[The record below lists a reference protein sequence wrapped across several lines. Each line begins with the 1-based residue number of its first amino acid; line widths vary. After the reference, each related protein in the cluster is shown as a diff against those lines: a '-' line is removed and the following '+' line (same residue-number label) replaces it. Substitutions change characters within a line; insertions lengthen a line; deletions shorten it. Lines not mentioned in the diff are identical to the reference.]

1 MYIIKKMSNNQE
13 SIINREYLAPTRPYS
28 QDELKENREN
38 ICRKL
43 YLGNNLIKH
52 TRCGHSY
59 LVKKGGKKDKE
70 FIETKNPDCGNCSVC
85 WKIKNIKN
93 KRQRNTAEDMADLYC
108 KMWENHVEDE
118 TPSWHEKNDIF
129 EVFYTWLCMENTP
142 HKNKNKPKFNRDR
155 NNLVTNDTYDESIE
169 VDDME

>member
-1 MYIIKKMSNNQE
+1 MSSNQE
-13 SIINREYLAPTRPYS
+13 SIINREYLPPTRPYS

-52 TRCGHSY
+52 ARCGHSY

-70 FIETKNPDCGNCSVC
+70 FVETKNPDCGNCSVC

-93 KRQRNTAEDMADLYC
+93 KRQRNVVEDMADIYC
-108 KMWENHVEDE
+108 KMWENHVEGE

-129 EVFYTWLCMENTP
+129 EVFYNWLYMENTP
-142 HKNKNKPKFNRDR
+142 HKNKSKPRNIRDKTSQ
-155 NNLVTNDTYDESIE
+155 VSNDTYDESIE
-169 VDDME
+169 VDDVDMQ